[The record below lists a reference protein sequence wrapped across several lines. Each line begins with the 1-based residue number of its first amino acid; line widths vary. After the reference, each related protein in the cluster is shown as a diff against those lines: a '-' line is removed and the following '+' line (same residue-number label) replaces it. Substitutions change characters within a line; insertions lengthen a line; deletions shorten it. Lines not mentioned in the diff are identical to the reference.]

1 MGIVYRFAYVNKS
14 LIYLVVYLLVNAE
27 TMNEPILVILAY
39 LIGSIP
45 TSVWISKAI
54 FNIDIRDYGSGNP
67 GATNTFRVLGSKWGS
82 LVMIVDVTKGAIA
95 TSLYVLIPYYLTNE
109 LARTNF
115 MIVLGLASVI
125 GHIFPIWA
133 GFRGG
138 KGVATILGMALAIQ
152 PIVALL
158 CLLLFL
164 FTLITTRFVSLS
176 SLIAGVAF
184 MVLILFI
191 FNEKETMYRLFG
203 IIVALMVII
212 THQKNI
218 SRLLKGTENKVP
230 LFKNRNKSK

>member
-1 MGIVYRFAYVNKS
+1 MF
-14 LIYLVVYLLVNAE
+14 VNAE

-45 TSVWISKAI
+45 TSVWVSKSI

-82 LVMIVDVTKGAIA
+82 IVMIVDVTKGAIA
-95 TSLYVLIPYYLTNE
+95 TSLYILIPYYLTNE

-152 PIVALL
+152 PIVAII
-158 CLLLFL
+158 CLLVFL
-164 FTLITTRFVSLS
+164 FTLVTTRFVSLS

-191 FNEKETMYRLFG
+191 FNEKETMYRLFA

-230 LFKNRNKSK
+230 LFKNRNKTK